1 MGKSTK
7 DIFDILPDTG
17 TTYQAAIDALTQHF
31 TPQGNND
38 MAIFDF
44 RELKQGVNETLNE
57 YYRRLKTKATQC
69 NFHSEEA
76 EFKTQIIHKTRD
88 SRLGKKALR
97 ETMTLK
103 EILDYG
109 NTLERTD
116 EQSKRLDNASKVQS
130 ENTVNYNDKQSKHTR
145 K

>member
-1 MGKSTK
+1 MLSLPEFDSTVRRGLLLTYVGESTN

-57 YYRRLKTKATQC
+57 YYRRVE
-69 NFHSEEA
+69 NE
-76 EFKTQIIHKTRD
+76 
-88 SRLGKKALR
+88 SR
-97 ETMTLK
+97 
-103 EILDYG
+103 
-109 NTLERTD
+109 
-116 EQSKRLDNASKVQS
+116 
-130 ENTVNYNDKQSKHTR
+130 TV
-145 K
+145 